1 MSSTKAR
8 KHIIVFRKCMVF
20 LVRNEAIVND
30 FWGSDFWVRGAK

>member
-8 KHIIVFRKCMVF
+8 KHIIVFRKCMLF
-20 LVRNEAIVND
+20 WVRNEAIVYD